1 MFDFL
6 SPAQAADAAAPAS
19 AQGGGMM
26 EIGILI
32 FFFAIFYLLIWRP
45 QAKRAKEHRTLVS
58 GLGKGD
64 EVVMSGGMMGKIVD
78 LDDQTLTVKIAEG
91 VQVRYQRHAVAQ
103 VLPKGT
109 LKA

>member
-1 MFDFL
+1 MLDLITSAF
-6 SPAQAADAAAPAS
+6 AADAAAPAA

-45 QAKRAKEHRTLVS
+45 QAKRSKEHRNLVAALS
-58 GLGKGD
+58 KGD